1 MYTPTST
8 HGFRSL
14 LEPTRYTHAFL
25 ARVCVYFILQVRRRA
40 KNVLSLQCGA
50 CHARQDLALPAALRR
65 TEPLNTASERSAFDC
80 QVLAAFV
87 RPRPAAAGAVAPA
100 HAAAVALAGDE
111 SVAASVAALAAARSA
126 YLEGS
131 VSAAEFVRSLH
142 DLLRPGSLTKGGAD
156 GRPCPAFLAVLHSL
170 VCRPFLS
177 LTLPRLFS
185 PLVFFKPQIFFS
197 LLL

>member
-1 MYTPTST
+1 
-8 HGFRSL
+8 
-14 LEPTRYTHAFL
+14 
-25 ARVCVYFILQVRRRA
+25 VYFILQVRRRA

-87 RPRPAAAGAVAPA
+87 RPRPVAAGEVAPA
-100 HAAAVALAGDE
+100 RAAAVPLAEAATDSAAGDE
-111 SVAASVAALAAARSA
+111 GVAASVAALAAARST

-142 DLLRPGSLTKGGAD
+142 DLLRPGGLTKGGAD

-170 VCRPFLS
+170 VHASPVSFTYPTSPILSSDFL
-177 LTLPRLFS
+177 
-185 PLVFFKPQIFFS
+185 
-197 LLL
+197 